1 MRKILLI
8 FILLNWSMVIAQ
20 QESTYT
26 HNMYNIMSIN
36 PAYAGYEGL
45 MTATLLHRSQWGL
58 FPGAPRY
65 QTFSIQSN
73 LGRNVGAG
81 LAFVNDQVG
90 PERNIA
96 IKTYY
101 SYTIRSRERLKIS
114 FGLKAGINML
124 LVGLKNIALDN
135 PDDPAFMNNFE
146 SAILPSF
153 GVGFLMYTEE
163 YYFGISAPDLVQ
175 HDYLNNKVYYSSNL
189 SLDSK
194 KYYIIGGASF
204 RLSELVVLKPAAFLN
219 IGRNQTESDK
229 FELEADISSL
239 FIIDNK
245 FAGGIMYRSNNAIA
259 FLGGI
264 MLTRE
269 IELGYSFDM
278 VISNNTQIYKGGN
291 HEIVLK
297 YTFKNK
303 LSRYRAP
310 LSCPT
315 FQ

>member
-1 MRKILLI
+1 MRKVLLI
-8 FILLNWSMVIAQ
+8 LILLNGGMALAQ
-20 QESTYT
+20 QESMYT
-26 HNMYNIMSIN
+26 HNMYNVMAIN

-65 QTFSIQSN
+65 QTFSMQSA
-73 LGRNVGAG
+73 LGRKVGG
-81 LAFVNDQVG
+81 GFSFVNDQVG

-101 SYTIRSRERLKIS
+101 SYTIRSRKRLKIS

-124 LVGLKNIALDN
+124 QIGLTNIALDN
-135 PDDPAFMNNFE
+135 PDDPAFMTNIE

-153 GVGFLMYTEE
+153 GVGVLMYTED

-175 HDYLNNKVYYSSNL
+175 HDYLNNEVFYSSSL

-194 KYYIIGGASF
+194 KYHLIGGASI
-204 RLSELVVLKPAAFLN
+204 RLNERVILKPSAFVS
-219 IGRNQTESDK
+219 IGRDQTELNTL
-229 FELEADISSL
+229 EVEADISSL
-239 FIIDNK
+239 FIVDNK

-259 FLGGI
+259 FLAGM
-264 MLTRE
+264 MLTKG
-269 IELGYSFDM
+269 IEFGYSFDM
-278 VISNNTQIYKGGN
+278 LISNKTDVYNGGS
-291 HEIVLK
+291 HEIIVK
-297 YTFKNK
+297 YTFKNR
-303 LSRYRAP
+303 LRRYRTP